1 MAISGNSAETSA
13 VRRSKRAGGFGRLQR
28 AWRYI
33 LLLAVLG
40 SPCVA
45 ARSHST
51 RRPSAAVADAAA
63 SSLFDRV
70 PITALRIAG
79 TYGVVTSTYRTVA
92 HNRAVGGV
100 PDSYHL
106 LGRAIDVA
114 RRAGVTHAQIAA
126 SLRAAGFVLIESLDE
141 NDHSHFAFGPVV
153 SAKSTAAAVEAAPVD
168 AGPRVAADEHGSLI
182 ADIPAQHVRDAS
194 SRRLRVHL
202 RRRR

>member
-1 MAISGNSAETSA
+1 M
-13 VRRSKRAGGFGRLQR
+13 QR

-40 SPCVA
+40 SPCLA
-45 ARSHST
+45 ARSHRT
-51 RRPSAAVADAAA
+51 RASAAIADAAA
-63 SSLFDRV
+63 NSSLDRV
-70 PITALRIAG
+70 PIAALRIAA

-114 RRAGVTHAQIAA
+114 RRPGVTHAQIAA
-126 SLRAAGFVLIESLDE
+126 SLRAAGYVLIESLDE
-141 NDHSHFAFGPVV
+141 HDHSHFAFGPAV
-153 SAKSTAAAVEAAPVD
+153 SAKSTAAAAVEAAPVET
-168 AGPRVAADEHGSLI
+168 GPRVAADDHGSLI
-182 ADIPAQHVRDAS
+182 ADIPAGHVRAAS
-194 SRRLRVHL
+194 SPRLRVHL